1 MIVNVH
7 SHYRLFGS
15 LLEDIEV
22 LRFAAAWVY
31 VPKSAALQNHGFGR
45 ARPVVDFVAV
55 AEAQQF

>member
-1 MIVNVH
+1 M
-7 SHYRLFGS
+7 
-15 LLEDIEV
+15 EDIEV